1 MRSSVDRYI
10 NCKQIYTLA
19 LCMKLRNE
27 NEMHDLIVQTE
38 NETIGKY
45 KSRRQT
51 ITSNK
56 FKRNTLIESN
66 YQ

>member
-1 MRSSVDRYI
+1 
-10 NCKQIYTLA
+10 
-19 LCMKLRNE
+19 MKLRNE